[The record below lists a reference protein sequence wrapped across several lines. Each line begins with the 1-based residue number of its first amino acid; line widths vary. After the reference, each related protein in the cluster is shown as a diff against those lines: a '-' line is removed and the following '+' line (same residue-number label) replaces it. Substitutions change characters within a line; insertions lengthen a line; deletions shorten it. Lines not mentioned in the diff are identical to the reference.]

1 MRSCIIFYAKKS
13 LISILWCFCTA
24 NNLSETMRRKR
35 HQVEKENDIFATY
48 ITIYSEMC
56 VMRLFY
62 GPFLLHDMQ
71 VNKYD
76 K

>member
-1 MRSCIIFYAKKS
+1 
-13 LISILWCFCTA
+13 
-24 NNLSETMRRKR
+24 MRRKR
-35 HQVEKENDIFATY
+35 HQVEKENDISDTY

-71 VNKYD
+71 GYTYD